1 MLKHLPTELRPHHV
15 SEATLSRIE
24 DNITSAN
31 FVAPYGSY
39 RKLGGRGNDALFS
52 TFDYKPEV
60 YSRPAELISEERQK
74 QEARRLA
81 VNPLPF
87 LYSTPRPL
95 LLNGLAG
102 AADPAENEKFS
113 EPYEGA
119 EDAARRSAFLAN
131 QGLLH
136 GPFVPTTGAR
146 SIGPDR
152 VIRLKLPE
160 IVSSLMRA
168 LDADWGDAVFQIY
181 VDHDELIIVQFEVA
195 SVDNVKG
202 LLSYMNMFVKTHGQ
216 CKLHRAAQQSA
227 AQHGGRTLRAC
238 LRCSASLA
246 TRSIPRP

>member
-24 DNITSAN
+24 DNITSAT

-52 TFDYKPEV
+52 TFDYKPEE
-60 YSRPAELISEERQK
+60 YARPAELLSEERQR

-102 AADPAENEKFS
+102 AADPAENEKYL

-119 EDAARRSAFLAN
+119 EDAARRAAFLAN

-146 SIGPDR
+146 SVGADR
-152 VIRLKLPE
+152 VIRLKLPD
-160 IVSSLMRA
+160 IVSALMRA
-168 LDADWGDAVFQIY
+168 LDADWADAAFQIY
-181 VDHDELIIVQFEVA
+181 VDDDELIIVQFEVA
-195 SVDNVKG
+195 SVDNIKG
-202 LLSYMNMFVKTHGQ
+202 LLAYMNMFVKTNRQ
-216 CKLHRAAQQSA
+216 CTIRRSDAQMHCTACAPVGVRA
-227 AQHGGRTLRAC
+227 GG
-238 LRCSASLA
+238 S
-246 TRSIPRP
+246 